1 MEDNIYIN
9 TYKKK
14 KKVKHK
20 VINSEEFPKSQHYD

>member
-9 TYKKK
+9 TYK